1 MASVIEDAETYQQS
15 GLIVPSFN
23 LEISNDLVPLTNP
36 ASDVITLRRTSALG
50 SASRVGTS
58 NLGTVFLIVNAALGA
73 GLLNF
78 PKAFDQAGG
87 IEVALV
93 VQAILVVFVIA
104 SLLILAKCS
113 DVNGA
118 ETVQAAL
125 HGASGKIGQNIGS
138 FCVALYSFGTC
149 ITFLI
154 IIGDQFDRALASL
167 YGPNFCSYWYMQREF
182 LIPASSIIFIL
193 PLCFSL
199 RIDFLK
205 YVSPVGVL
213 SIVYVVGLIAYEY
226 FEGGYVPGLIKESP
240 DCWTDV
246 FLVVPVICFGYQCHV
261 SAVPIYSCMKERTV
275 KRFSVCMSSA
285 IFICFIAYT
294 VAATFGYL
302 TFGSNVPSDI
312 LQAYD
317 ASQPH
322 VLIAIVALAA
332 KSCATYPIL
341 AFCGREALMSVVHDC
356 GSASSVVTGQ
366 HREKWG
372 RILIA
377 ITWFTCSLMLAVF
390 IPDIGQVIQI
400 LGSLAAVFIFVFP
413 GICLLQVT
421 LRQDPSM
428 IRRKNLVSCLFACAL
443 IVVGVFLFG
452 LVLTQAIRIDIAT
465 ASSERPSQFSPLCN
479 VTQIANLR
487 LVGG

>member
-23 LEISNDLVPLTNP
+23 LENSNDLVPLTNP
-36 ASDVITLRRTSALG
+36 ASDVTTLRRTSALG
-50 SASRVGTS
+50 SASRGTS

-240 DCWTDV
+240 DSWTDV

-341 AFCGREALMSVVHDC
+341 AFCGREALMSVAHDC

-377 ITWFTCSLMLAVF
+377 ITWFTCSLMLAVL

-428 IRRKNLVSCLFACAL
+428 IRRKNLVSCLFACAI